1 MRRLRIAA
9 AAKQDLADVV
19 EYTAQHWGSAQA
31 RRYVLALQSTFLTL
45 LKHPGLGIARP
56 DLGTRLRSIG
66 SGSHVVFYA
75 DDGDVI
81 EVVRVLH
88 AAADVDQAF
97 RGESV
102 RPPRR
107 RPARQR

>member
-9 AAKQDLADVV
+9 AARQDLADVV

-31 RRYVLALQSTFLTL
+31 RRYVLVLQSTFRTL
-45 LKHPGLGIARP
+45 LKHPGLGIARS
-56 DLGTRLRSIG
+56 DLSTRLRSIG

-75 DDGDVI
+75 DAGEVVD
-81 EVVRVLH
+81 VVRVLH

-107 RPARQR
+107 RPARHR